1 MRKLRENLLH
11 WVWHFRGLAL
21 LLPIAV
27 MVIVAGCVYPTVK
40 DETSLMWTKD
50 DWWKDVFSVEL
61 AEKWDSLTSIVGDEM
76 ASRDENNCRKAR
88 EEARAIAANRLPA
101 LMALRREMAAKN
113 VAATKTKRKESMLQ
127 TVDELIA
134 DIRDAARDAPVLTLV
149 PDANPKGVAFM
160 GFDFDSE
167 VEWDEM
173 PHEIMDRG
181 EDSYF
186 LCREHELKKPYHGFE
201 TVEVRGNVSS
211 RRPYALIFNREVA
224 GEFDIKTAQRWTDE
238 LARDF
243 IGDCGIKLEIESK
256 VPDGV
261 MLSGESDKLCVWVCA
276 GAYSIWYSNSNG
288 DDIEHGI
295 QYQLDI
301 RRRDGQ

>member
-1 MRKLRENLLH
+1 
-11 WVWHFRGLAL
+11 
-21 LLPIAV
+21 
-27 MVIVAGCVYPTVK
+27 
-40 DETSLMWTKD
+40 
-50 DWWKDVFSVEL
+50 
-61 AEKWDSLTSIVGDEM
+61 
-76 ASRDENNCRKAR
+76 
-88 EEARAIAANRLPA
+88 
-101 LMALRREMAAKN
+101 
-113 VAATKTKRKESMLQ
+113 
-127 TVDELIA
+127 
-134 DIRDAARDAPVLTLV
+134 
-149 PDANPKGVAFM
+149 
-160 GFDFDSE
+160 
-167 VEWDEM
+167 
-173 PHEIMDRG
+173 MDGG

-186 LCREHELKKPYHGFE
+186 LRREHELKKPYHGFE

-256 VPDGV
+256 APDGV

-288 DDIEHGI
+288 DDIEQGI

-301 RRRDGQ
+301 RRRGGQ

>member
-27 MVIVAGCVYPTVK
+27 MVIVTGCVYPTVK

-76 ASRDENNCRKAR
+76 ASRDENNRRKAR

-134 DIRDAARDAPVLTLV
+134 DIRDAVRDAPVLTLV

-173 PHEIMDRG
+173 PHVIMGRG
-181 EDSYF
+181 EDF

-295 QYQLDI
+295 QYQLVI
-301 RRRDGQ
+301 RRRGGQ